1 MTTMNYQSTKENDA
15 ISSNAM
21 AATSHPLATEEALK
35 ILKKGGNAID
45 AAITASIILSVV
57 EPNATSIGGDCF
69 AIVKME
75 GKEPVSYNGSG
86 IAPEKANYDF
96 FKSKNI
102 DKIGL
107 TSPHSVTVPGA
118 VDAWKKIHD
127 DFGKLDFEELFIP
140 AINIARDGF
149 KVTKVVSN
157 AWNKSLKKLS
167 ENQNSKKLVLNNGKS
182 YQISEIRKSEPLA
195 RTLELIS
202 KKGISEF
209 YSGSIT
215 EDMVMSLN
223 ELGGLHTLEDFAKQ
237 NTIKSKTISSNYK
250 NISIHQC
257 PPNGP
262 GVTVMVMMKLL
273 QKLKIENYKF
283 DSIERFH
290 LEAEVTKQAYK
301 IKEENLGDPDFINLN
316 LDKILSD
323 ESINE
328 IYNKI
333 SLNSCAEVGDL
344 NIPNHPETVYL
355 TVVDKD
361 LNTVSIINSVCYA
374 FGSAITTQKTGIIL
388 HNRGTNFRVEEGHPN
403 CIEGLKRPLHTIIPG
418 MVLNEN
424 GDQTLSYG
432 VMGGQYQPVGQVHV
446 LNSILDYKLTPQE
459 AISFPRAFHFNNIYK
474 LEKSVPNKVMQGLK
488 EIGHDVQYI
497 DETHGG
503 GQAISIDRKNGNLIG
518 GSDPRKDGYAKGY

>member
-1 MTTMNYQSTKENDA
+1 MNYQSTKENDA

-35 ILKKGGNAID
+35 ILKKGGNAVD
-45 AAITASIILSVV
+45 AAITASIALSVV

-75 GKEPVSYNGSG
+75 GKEPIAYNGSG

-107 TSPHSVTVPGA
+107 TSAHSVTVPGA
-118 VDAWKKIHD
+118 IDAWKKIHD
-127 DFGKLDFEELFIP
+127 DFGKLDFKELFIP
-140 AINIARDGF
+140 AINIAKNGF
-149 KVTKVVSN
+149 KVTKVVAN

-167 ENQNSKKLVLNNGKS
+167 ENPNSKKLVLNNGKS

-195 RTLELIS
+195 NTLELIS

-209 YSGSIT
+209 YEGSIAN
-215 EDMVMSLN
+215 DMVKSLN
-223 ELGGLHTLEDFAKQ
+223 ELGGLHALEDFSKQ
-237 NTIKSKTISSNYK
+237 KTIKSKTIFSNYK
-250 NISIHQC
+250 NLDIHQC

-262 GVTVMVMMKLL
+262 GVTVLIMMKLL
-273 QKLKIENYKF
+273 EKLKIENYKF
-283 DSIERFH
+283 NSVERFH

-301 IKEENLGDPDFINLN
+301 IKEENFGDPDFIDLN
-316 LDKILSD
+316 LDKILSED
-323 ESINE
+323 FIDNIYKNISINA
-328 IYNKI
+328 
-333 SLNSCAEVGDL
+333 CADVGDL
-344 NIPNHPETVYL
+344 NIPSHPETVYL

-374 FGSAITTQKTGIIL
+374 FGSGITTEKTGIIM

-403 CIEGLKRPLHTIIPG
+403 CIQGLKRPLHTIIPG
-418 MVLNEN
+418 MVLNKN

-446 LNSILDYKLTPQE
+446 LNSVLDYNLSPQQS
-459 AISFPRAFHFNNIYK
+459 ISFPRAFHFNNIYK
-474 LEKSVPNKVMQGLK
+474 LEKSVPSEVMEGLK
-488 EIGHDVQYI
+488 KIGHEVQYI
-497 DETHGG
+497 DDTHGG
-503 GQAISIDRKNGNLIG
+503 GQAISIDRKKGNLIG